1 MNIKENFKSK
11 TASGSLISVICFYIL
26 FLFPTN
32 NLTGLLSMIF
42 FFLCLV
48 LGILSLTFNKKN
60 LVAQA
65 ALCLILIHSL
75 FVLLGFMFF

>member
-65 ALCLILIHSL
+65 ALCLILIPSL

>member
-48 LGILSLTFNKKN
+48 LGILSLTFKKKN

-65 ALCLILIHSL
+65 ALCLILIPSL